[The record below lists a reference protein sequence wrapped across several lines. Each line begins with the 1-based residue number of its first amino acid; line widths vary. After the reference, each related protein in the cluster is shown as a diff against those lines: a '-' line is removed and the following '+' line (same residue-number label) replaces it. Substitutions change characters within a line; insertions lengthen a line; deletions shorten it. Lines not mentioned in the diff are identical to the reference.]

1 MTLNHLP
8 QALDS
13 FLTNFIPYFFSF
25 AANLVQVLQNFALAL
40 PAVHTLLLNFL
51 RRVFYKDEDNRTNVF
66 ENDVSLISPVKFRL
80 SKVVSSREL
89 SESWKREKQSVDP
102 IHRITANVNSCYY
115 SYQRVL
121 TQTRLLSHFQWN

>member
-13 FLTNFIPYFFSF
+13 FLTNFIPHFFSF
-25 AANLVQVLQNFALAL
+25 TANLVQVLQNFALAL
-40 PAVHTLLLNFL
+40 PAVHALLLNFL

-89 SESWKREKQSVDP
+89 SESWKREKQSVDA
-102 IHRITANVNSCYY
+102 IHIIAANVNSYCY

-121 TQTRLLSHFQWN
+121 TQRRLMGHFH